1 MVIKKFTGKTEE
13 EATALAKKELG
24 ENVVI
29 MNTRPLKRSGF
40 FSFMKPQR
48 YEVTV
53 ALEEEERSARQ
64 QVRPE
69 DGKAKQPPM
78 PSTAGLARAAA
89 SGQIPPLKVGEN
101 APQTV
106 QPADK
111 AKTADPAQ
119 PPSLIEA
126 KLDNLHALLEQRIM
140 QTGAAPAAAPAR
152 PAAPQ
157 TAQPG
162 APAQTAETPASL
174 SGLQTTEHPA
184 PATAP

>member
-53 ALEEEERSARQ
+53 ALEEEERPARQ
-64 QVRPE
+64 GQVKPE
-69 DGKAKQPPM
+69 NGKAKQPPM

-101 APQTV
+101 AVPQPV
-106 QPADK
+106 PA
-111 AKTADPAQ
+111 AAAPPAGAAAPAQ
-119 PPSLIEA
+119 EPSLIEA

-140 QTGAAPAAAPAR
+140 QTGSAQAAQAARPEIPPAPQPVPAAPAVAAPR
-152 PAAPQ
+152 
-157 TAQPG
+157 
-162 APAQTAETPASL
+162 
-174 SGLQTTEHPA
+174 PA
-184 PATAP
+184 PAPAPVPPAI